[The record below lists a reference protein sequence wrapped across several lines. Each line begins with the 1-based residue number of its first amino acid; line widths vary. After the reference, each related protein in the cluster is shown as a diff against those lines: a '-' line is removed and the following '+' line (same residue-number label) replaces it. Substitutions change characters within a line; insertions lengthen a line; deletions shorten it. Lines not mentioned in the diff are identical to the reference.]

1 MNITPALSLPA
12 IDPTSLVR
20 GKPTARLIA
29 SSINEN
35 GNWVRTFSVKGHL
48 MILPESNTHRT
59 DSKSIQSG
67 RAVPTVTLRE
77 RMLSDIAYPVYY
89 GKNRPGMS
97 AIEETLEYVRHP
109 FTGAML
115 RPDEAW
121 KAMAEMNAAWCEA
134 LTEAKWH
141 KQLSNRPM
149 SPFLYY
155 HGTITATERDNY
167 YGLRRHADAQP
178 EIRALADAMW
188 EAEQAAPPPKLLEPG
203 EWHTPWV
210 EEEDHETIH
219 ACILQHNLPSEA
231 FAMLVNLVSAARC
244 ARSSY
249 STFDGRR
256 STVESDIA
264 LCLKLIKSDPVHAS
278 PFEHPC
284 TPDKVTL
291 MKQGFVKDNAY
302 SVCAVWNHPEDHR
315 NFKGWRQL
323 RAFLERGELNYLL
336 EGPVAKQFLLEG

>member
-1 MNITPALSLPA
+1 MSDTATFDLSTLQ
-12 IDPTSLVR
+12 R

-29 SSINEN
+29 SSINEQ

-97 AIEETLEYVRHP
+97 AIEETTEWVRHP

-134 LTEAKWH
+134 LTDAKWH

-149 SPFLYY
+149 APFLYY

-188 EAEQAAPPPKLLEPG
+188 EAEQSAPPPKLLRPG

-210 EEEDHETIH
+210 EDVDYETIH
-219 ACILQHNLPSEA
+219 ACILKYGLPSEA
-231 FAMLVNLVSAARC
+231 FTMLVNLVSAARC

-256 STVESDIA
+256 STVESDIT
-264 LCLKLIKSDPVHAS
+264 LCLKLIKSDPVHSS

-284 TPDKVTL
+284 TPDSKKT
-291 MKQGFVKDNAY
+291 
-302 SVCAVWNHPEDHR
+302 VWIASDVNCEAEGEEVWCHPEDHR
-315 NFKGWRQL
+315 NYKGWRQL
-323 RAFLERGELNYLL
+323 RAFLERSELNYLL
-336 EGPVAKQFLLEG
+336 EGTLAEQFLLEG